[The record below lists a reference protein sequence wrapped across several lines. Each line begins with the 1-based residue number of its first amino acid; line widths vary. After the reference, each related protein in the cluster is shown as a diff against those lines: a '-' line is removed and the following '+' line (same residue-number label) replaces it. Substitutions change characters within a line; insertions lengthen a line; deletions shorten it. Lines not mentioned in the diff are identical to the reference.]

1 MASSGMGS
9 SETGSSET
17 GSSETGSSDT
27 GSSETGSSETGSSET
42 GSSEMGP
49 YEMAEQALTYI
60 NEFPELIEFV
70 KNFNEEN
77 GFMWSSDE
85 KIFKLFD
92 GINNPNHSPS
102 SFALTLRVCQ
112 SIYKGDLTLEQYKES
127 CNLVNEQKLSQKL
140 QAQKRVFH

>member
-17 GSSETGSSDT
+17 GSSETGSS
-27 GSSETGSSETGSSET
+27 ETGSS
-42 GSSEMGP
+42 
-49 YEMAEQALTYI
+49 EMAEQALTYI

-85 KIFKLFD
+85 RIFKLFD

>member
-1 MASSGMGS
+1 MASSGM
-9 SETGSSET
+9 
-17 GSSETGSSDT
+17 

-85 KIFKLFD
+85 RIFKLFD

-127 CNLVNEQKLSQKL
+127 CNLVNEPKIASTKKSFSLN
-140 QAQKRVFH
+140 